1 MGVGDCVLEIMSL
14 DSGLGLIIGD
24 FFPQGNRVLARDYR
38 CGLLRGGCFFPGG
51 TAIAAVVVSESGCRL
66 GTRVDAGAYAS
77 TYGTSMAHVYCLTVG
92 VAVSR
97 GVGPSA

>member
-1 MGVGDCVLEIMSL
+1 MGVSDCVLEITSL
-14 DSGLGLIIGD
+14 DSGLGMIIAD
-24 FFPQGNRVLARDYR
+24 FFRREIVLARDYR
-38 CGLLRGGCFFPGG
+38 RVLLRAGCFFPGG

-77 TYGTSMAHVYCLTVG
+77 TYGTSMAHAYCLTAG
-92 VAVSR
+92 VAVSG